1 MMIELLMKKIEAYI
15 RDHKFEDVK
24 NALVKI
30 GISGITAYPVLGR
43 GNQIGKGMSDS
54 KLGIITED
62 ILIPKRKIELFCIE
76 EELDKILET
85 IMTRA
90 STGKVGDGKIF
101 VSDISEAIKIRTQER
116 IKFKT

>member
-1 MMIELLMKKIEAYI
+1 MLILLTMKKIEAYI

-24 NALVKI
+24 NALIKV
-30 GISGITAYPVLGR
+30 GVSGITAYPVLGR
-43 GNQIGKGMSDS
+43 GNQIGKGVADS
-54 KLGIITED
+54 KSGIITEE

-90 STGKVGDGKIF
+90 NTGKVGDGKIF
-101 VSDISEAIKIRTQER
+101 VSEISEVVKIRTQER
-116 IKFKT
+116 VKDKA

>member
-1 MMIELLMKKIEAYI
+1 MKKIEAYI

-24 NALVKI
+24 NALIKV
-30 GISGITAYPVLGR
+30 GVSGITAYPVLGR
-43 GNQIGKGMSDS
+43 GNQIGKGIADS
-54 KLGIITED
+54 KSGIITED

-90 STGKVGDGKIF
+90 NTGKVGDGKIF
-101 VSDISEAIKIRTQER
+101 VSDISEVVKIRTQER
-116 IKFKT
+116 IKDKA

>member
-1 MMIELLMKKIEAYI
+1 MKKIEAYI

-24 NALVKI
+24 NALIKV
-30 GISGITAYPVLGR
+30 GITGITAYPVLGR
-43 GNQIGKGMSDS
+43 GNQIGKGVTDS
-54 KLGIITED
+54 KSGINSED
-62 ILIPKRKIELFCIE
+62 ILIPKRKIELFCVE

-101 VSDISEAIKIRTQER
+101 VSDVNEVIKIRTQER
-116 IKFKT
+116 IKFQD

>member
-24 NALVKI
+24 NALIKI
-30 GISGITAYPVLGR
+30 GVSGITAYPVLGR
-43 GNQIGKGMSDS
+43 GNQIGQGISDS
-54 KLGIITED
+54 KLGVISED

-116 IKFKT
+116 IKFKA